1 MAKNRFR
8 DWLTEEMRLRKWNQ
22 AELARRADI
31 LPSVISRW
39 MNNDW
44 LPDATSCY
52 RLSKALGV
60 YFNFVLRM
68 AGHDPVEAPVATSA
82 HERLVGMVKRVD
94 LSDPTRLSTLD
105 GILRMWLEADEQ
117 ARRKQE
123 GSD

>member
-1 MAKNRFR
+1 
-8 DWLTEEMRLRKWNQ
+8 
-22 AELARRADI
+22 
-31 LPSVISRW
+31 

-60 YFNFVLRM
+60 DFNFVLRM